1 MELSD
6 LADTFPGHYWPTDE
20 ELRRLWNEGVL
31 VLDASV
37 LLGFYRYSDDTQEA
51 MFRVLARFGDRVF
64 VPHQAAEEFQRNRIT
79 VISQQVAA
87 YEDFGAELNKS
98 VEALRSRAR
107 ELRRHPVLDADE
119 VLQRLDAFE
128 QDLASYIKTRS
139 EEHPNRELTPSSLM
153 RDGLRDRIQSAI
165 GKRVGPSY
173 DETRCAELEAHAKER
188 FEREQPPGYRD
199 KDKDEPRRFGD
210 VYFWMQALDF
220 ARESGLPT
228 IIVTD
233 DEKDDWWWRFKGKT
247 LGPRYELIAEMRTAS
262 KQPMFM
268 YTSRDLLS
276 KARDFLSETV
286 SESAIDEV
294 QEIARELRTRTAS
307 ESVGCPHC
315 GWAPITIS
323 IGVARGSSA
332 IGTCPS
338 CNSRFHAH
346 RSATGEVQT
355 NRGSLG
361 RRIQVR
367 CPECGEQI
375 GADIAPGEEVARDRI
390 CMGCFAMLDIAAS
403 GGVRLNGFATVVDS
417 DSMDDRHIACP
428 RCGTYHVTSFRRE
441 GMLYAVC
448 YAGQPRLLL
457 RSRAA
462 VDVALDP
469 D

>member
-20 ELRRLWNEGVL
+20 ELRRLWSEGVL

-37 LLGFYRYSDDTQEA
+37 LLGFYRYSVDTQEA

-87 YEDFGAELNKS
+87 YEEIEADLNKS
-98 VEALRSRAR
+98 VEALRNRAR
-107 ELRRHPVLDADE
+107 GLSRHPVLDADE

-128 QDLASYIKTRS
+128 QDLTRYIKTRS

-153 RDGLRDRIQSAI
+153 RDPLRDRIQSAI
-165 GKRVGPSY
+165 GIRVGPSY
-173 DETRCAELEAHAKER
+173 DETRCAELQAQARER
-188 FEREQPPGYRD
+188 YERDQPPGYRD
-199 KDKDEPRRFGD
+199 KDKDESRRFGD
-210 VYFWMQALDF
+210 VFFWMQTLDF

-233 DEKDDWWWRFKGKT
+233 DTKDDWWWEFKGKT
-247 LGPRYELIAEMRTAS
+247 LGPRFELVAEMRTVS

-276 KARDFLSETV
+276 EAREFLSETV

-315 GWAPITIS
+315 GWAPVAIS
-323 IGVARGSSA
+323 IGFAPGSSA
-332 IGTCPS
+332 TGWCPS
-338 CNSRFHAH
+338 CEHRFHVH
-346 RSATGEVQT
+346 RSATGEVRT

-361 RRIQVR
+361 RRVQVR
-367 CPECGEQI
+367 CPECSEQI
-375 GADIAPGEEVARDRI
+375 GVDFSPGDESARDRV
-390 CMGCFAMLDIAAS
+390 CMSCYAMLDIASS
-403 GGVRLNGFATVVDS
+403 GEVALNGFATVVDT
-417 DSMDDRHIACP
+417 DCMDDRHLACP

-462 VDVALDP
+462 ADVPLDP